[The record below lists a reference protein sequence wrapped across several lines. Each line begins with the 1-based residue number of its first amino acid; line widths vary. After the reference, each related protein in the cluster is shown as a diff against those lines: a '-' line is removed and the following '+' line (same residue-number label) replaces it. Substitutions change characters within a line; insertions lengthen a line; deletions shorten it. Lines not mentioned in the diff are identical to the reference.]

1 MSQMV
6 LLAMCQLHDISCRYI
21 MLYSSAAGMLLLS
34 PWISYP
40 SRQTACIGP
49 HYPDDP
55 CHNVTLQEA
64 HSDAFAGSA
73 NQVTL
78 VKKAKTT
85 SLLLGA

>member
-6 LLAMCQLHDISCRYI
+6 LLAMCQLHD
-21 MLYSSAAGMLLLS
+21 SSAAGMLLLS
-34 PWISYP
+34 PGSITPNGMHWTIS
-40 SRQTACIGP
+40 
-49 HYPDDP
+49 DDP

-64 HSDAFAGSA
+64 HPDAFAGSA

-78 VKKAKTT
+78 IKKAKTT